1 MDARAERAG
10 KNEAVFREVNE
21 RISDLTR
28 ENAAEFLCECA
39 TKTCTETLQMTRAEY
54 ENVRSVPTDFAVLP
68 GHEVPDL
75 EEVVERNDA
84 FLVVRKKAGAGGS
97 RRRARPTQL
106 VSRVRPPHQH
116 LSGRLSRR
124 PARAWSAGFARRPS
138 SMATSPSTAVAF
150 STEARVS
157 LT

>member
-1 MDARAERAG
+1 MDARTERAG

-21 RISDLTR
+21 RISDVTR

-39 TKTCTETLQMTRAEY
+39 TKTCTETFQMTMAEY

-84 FLVVRKKAGAGGS
+84 FLVVRKKAGA
-97 RRRARPTQL
+97 AE
-106 VSRVRPPHQH
+106 
-116 LSGRLSRR
+116 
-124 PARAWSAGFARRPS
+124 
-138 SMATSPSTAVAF
+138 VAAERDPR
-150 STEARVS
+150 S
-157 LT
+157 